1 MSLADRDLN
10 RQLQRFYGQLVYA
23 NAAPGL
29 LKVSTLRDRRWR
41 NMRGLMERFGAAVEN
56 APVVFDRYAD
66 APVEGERDVA
76 GLDEGN

>member
-1 MSLADRDLN
+1 
-10 RQLQRFYGQLVYA
+10 
-23 NAAPGL
+23 
-29 LKVSTLRDRRWR
+29 
-41 NMRGLMERFGAAVEN
+41 MRGLMERFGAAVEN